1 MPLAS
6 RGLINCS
13 SDGLFHMASQFNTV
27 GRHRAFLALTFRAS
41 LKAFAVVFRAAVAVV
56 LEQRNGVVDL
66 FWTAK
71 GRLQTRQLHSAKRD
85 CCRKSSFFHT
95 ASSYSCDSLIAAVGQ
110 TSSQRPQKMQR
121 PRLNSR
127 ASSPV
132 ARSVSTVKAFDGQ
145 ALTQAAQPMHC
156 CGFCSG
162 LPRKFYQ
169 PQSAPADKTRS
180 PCRF

>member
-1 MPLAS
+1 
-6 RGLINCS
+6 
-13 SDGLFHMASQFNTV
+13 MASQFNTV

-41 LKAFAVVFRAAVAVV
+41 LKAFAVVFRAAVTIV
-56 LEQRNGVVDL
+56 LKQRNGVVDL
-66 FWTAK
+66 FLDGERTIADATAAQHK
-71 GRLQTRQLHSAKRD
+71 TD

-121 PRLNSR
+121 PRLNSH

>member
-6 RGLINCS
+6 RGPNKLLIRWPLS
-13 SDGLFHMASQFNTV
+13 YGESVQY
-27 GRHRAFLALTFRAS
+27 GRTAPAFLALTFRAS

-56 LEQRNGVVDL
+56 LKQRNGVVDL
-66 FWTAK
+66 FLDGERTIADAAVAQ
-71 GRLQTRQLHSAKRD
+71 READ

-110 TSSQRPQKMQR
+110 TSSQRPQKMQC
-121 PRLNSR
+121 PRLNSC

-162 LPRKFYQ
+162 LPRKFL
-169 PQSAPADKTRS
+169 STAIGS
-180 PCRF
+180 SG

>member
-1 MPLAS
+1 
-6 RGLINCS
+6 
-13 SDGLFHMASQFNTV
+13 MASQFNTV
-27 GRHRAFLALTFRAS
+27 GRHCAFLTLTVRAG

-56 LEQRNGVVDL
+56 RKQRNGVVDL
-66 FWTAK
+66 FLYRERTITHATVAQ
-71 GRLQTRQLHSAKRD
+71 READ

-95 ASSYSCDSLIAAVGQ
+95 ASSYSCDSLIAAVGH

-121 PRLNSR
+121 PRLNCH
-127 ASSPV
+127 ASSLV
-132 ARSVSTVKAFDGQ
+132 ARSVSTVSAFDGQ

-156 CGFCSG
+156 CGLCSG